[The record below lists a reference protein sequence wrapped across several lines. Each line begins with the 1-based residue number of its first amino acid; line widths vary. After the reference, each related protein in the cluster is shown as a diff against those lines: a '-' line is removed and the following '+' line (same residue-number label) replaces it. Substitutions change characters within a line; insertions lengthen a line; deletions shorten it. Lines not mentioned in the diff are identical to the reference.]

1 MKQTSKISRRRKSAL
16 SDGSAEYKVKRGEIV
31 QMASRLFKEKGYQS
45 TTLADIAEYA
55 GVDRAT
61 VYYYVGS
68 KQELFREAVQSAV
81 EENVAE
87 AERVSRDSALSPREK
102 IEHLVMW
109 LMRSYEEHYPHI
121 YVYLQ
126 EEMHHV
132 ENATSEWARNMVKQ
146 TRRLEGVFIQLIEKG
161 VQQGEFR
168 GDIPPLLLVN
178 SLFGMLNWTHR
189 WFKPGKRSANEIA
202 NVFCE
207 IFFNGAQA
215 APARQN
221 GKRTPDG
228 GPSRKSSSR

>member
-1 MKQTSKISRRRKSAL
+1 MKQVSKISRRRKSAL
-16 SDGSAEYKVKRGEIV
+16 ADGSAEYKIKRDEIV
-31 QMASRLFKEKGYQS
+31 QMASRLFKEKGYHS

-81 EENVAE
+81 EKNVEE
-87 AERVSRDSALSPREK
+87 AERTYRDTARTPREK
-102 IEHLVMW
+102 IEHLVTW

-126 EEMHHV
+126 EEIHQI
-132 ENATSEWARNMVKQ
+132 ESATSAWAKNMVKQ
-146 TRRLEGVFIQLIEKG
+146 THRLEEIFIELIKEG
-161 VQQGEFR
+161 AQQGQFR
-168 GDIPPLLLVN
+168 SDIAPLLLMN

-202 NVFCE
+202 AAFCE
-207 IFFNGAQA
+207 VFLNGTLASA
-215 APARQN
+215 SKATGRSAR
-221 GKRTPDG
+221 G
-228 GPSRKSSSR
+228 GGAHPSPSG